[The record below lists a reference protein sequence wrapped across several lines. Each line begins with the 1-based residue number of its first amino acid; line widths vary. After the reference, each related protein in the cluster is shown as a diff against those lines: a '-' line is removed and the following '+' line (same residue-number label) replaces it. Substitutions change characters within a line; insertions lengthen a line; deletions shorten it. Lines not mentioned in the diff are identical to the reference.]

1 MSVVVASDIGPIT
14 NIEERHARSILQH
27 RRQSKSADD
36 VEMAQINRKL
46 ANDNA
51 NGEKRSDKNLSAN
64 SYESRIRR
72 RSKDD
77 HDLPKRTANKDPHNC
92 ISQQKGFRKRFGQ
105 LFGSL
110 RLKHQTHTQLQA
122 GTPSTSPSN
131 DCEDTPNKKDIN
143 NDRDNNEI
151 KNEM

>member
-1 MSVVVASDIGPIT
+1 MSVVVASDIGPMM
-14 NIEERHARSILQH
+14 NIEERHTKSILQH

-36 VEMAQINRKL
+36 VEMAQIKRKL
-46 ANDNA
+46 ANDNE
-51 NGEKRSDKNLSAN
+51 NGEKISDKNLSVN
-64 SYESRIRR
+64 SCESRIRR

-77 HDLPKRTANKDPHNC
+77 HDLPKHTANKDPHNY
-92 ISQQKGFRKRFGQ
+92 ISEQKGFRKRFGR

-122 GTPSTSPSN
+122 ETPSTSPSN

-143 NDRDNNEI
+143 NDKDNNEI
-151 KNEM
+151 KYEI